1 MHVWLLVV
9 AVLLFAQELFKL
21 FRKGVGRWK
30 FRFGAAVVFVFKHGE
45 VADGLIVALNCSVV
59 QFFPPLNLFVH
70 FAVTGRNA
78 QHVF

>member
-9 AVLLFAQELFKL
+9 AVLLFAQELFKFL
-21 FRKGVGRWK
+21 RECVGRRN
-30 FRFGAAVVFVFKHGE
+30 FRFSATVIFVFKHGE
-45 VADGLIVALNCSVV
+45 ITDGLIIALNCSVV